1 MTMVEEPVGS
11 AASGGRT
18 TKPPRRTKKGR
29 IKARRPFR
37 YVVRGTVL
45 AFVGYVLGV
54 LLVIGARGGS
64 PTDELAVIAG
74 YVLALIGWLAGVG
87 GIEAFGR
94 QWVGK
99 VPEVSTDKSWGRYFG
114 FSVDHK
120 VIGIQYGVTLIA
132 VLLIGGIS
140 AMIMRIELASPGVG
154 VVDLDDFNK
163 IVSMHGILMVAV
175 AVAGVIGAF
184 GNYIVPIQVG
194 AADMAFPR
202 INALAY
208 WLLPPV
214 AVGLLSAPLL
224 GSFNAGWTA
233 YAPLSVTNE
242 SGQILFNLAIITFG
256 LVSILGAINILV
268 TVITMRAPGMTWG
281 RLPIFTWAAF
291 ATALLAFTVT
301 QFFAGALV
309 LVTMDRV
316 AGTAFFSPEVGTSL
330 LYQHIFW
337 FYSHPAVYIMVIPG
351 FGVILELTTTFARKP
366 LFAYRAVV
374 ASMLTIVGLSVVV
387 WAHHMFTS
395 GMADFLHGPFMILT
409 EAISIP
415 TGVIFLG
422 MIGTLWQGK
431 LWFRTPLVL
440 AFGWLFNFLI
450 GGITGIFLADV
461 ATDIHLQ
468 DTYFV
473 VAHFHYTIVGG
484 AIFALL
490 AAVFYWFPK
499 ITGRMYNE
507 RLGKIFA
514 IWVTVA
520 FNLTFIPLFWA
531 GMNGMNRRIGDY
543 PPAYEAANKFA
554 SVWALILGASFLLF
568 VGNIVYSAIWG
579 PKAGPNP
586 WNARTLEWLISSPPS
601 EHNFTSQPRVVGH
614 PYDYGVEG
622 SVHAYFPA
630 EQAARTAQASDTAT
644 ATAVLDPPE
653 ASGDDDDAEVTS

>member
-1 MTMVEEPVGS
+1 M
-11 AASGGRT
+11 
-18 TKPPRRTKKGR
+18 K
-29 IKARRPFR
+29 
-37 YVVRGTVL
+37 YLVR
-45 AFVGYVLGV
+45 AFVLGAVGYAVGV
-54 LLVIGARGGS
+54 GLTIAVTGGS
-64 PTDELAVIAG
+64 PTDEVAVVFGFI
-74 YVLALIGWLAGVG
+74 LALLGWLAGIG

-94 QWVGK
+94 QWIGK
-99 VPEVSTDKSWGRYFG
+99 TPQVSTAKDWRRYFQ

-140 AMIMRIELASPGVG
+140 AMIMRIELASPGQG
-154 VVDLDDFNK
+154 IVDLDDFNK

-175 AVAGVIGAF
+175 AVAGIIGAF

-194 AADMAFPR
+194 AADMSFPR
-202 INALAY
+202 INAVGY
-208 WLLPPV
+208 WLVPPV
-214 AVGLLSAPLL
+214 AIALLASPLL
-224 GSFNAGWTA
+224 GAFNAGWTS
-233 YAPLSVTNE
+233 YAPLSVVNE
-242 SGQILFNLAIITFG
+242 SGQILFNMAIVTFG
-256 LVSILGAINILV
+256 LSSILGGINILV

-291 ATALLAFTVT
+291 ATALLAFCVT
-301 QFFAGALV
+301 QFFAAAVV

-316 AGTAFFSPEVGTSL
+316 VGTSFFSPEVGTGL
-330 LYQHIFW
+330 LYEHIFW

-351 FGVILELTTTFARKP
+351 FGVILELVTTFARKP
-366 LFAYRAVV
+366 LFAYKAAV
-374 ASMLTIVGLSVVV
+374 ASMLAIVGLSVVV

-415 TGVIFLG
+415 TGVIFLSI
-422 MIGTLWQGK
+422 IGTLWQGR
-431 LWFRTPLVL
+431 LWFRTPLVI

-461 ATDIHLQ
+461 ATDIHLH

-484 AIFALL
+484 SIFALL

-499 ITGRMYNE
+499 ITGRMYNDTA
-507 RLGKIFA
+507 GKVFG
-514 IWVTVA
+514 IWVTVF

-543 PPAYEAANKFA
+543 PDAYEAANKFA
-554 SVWALILGASFLLF
+554 SVAALILGASFLLF
-568 VGNIVYSAIWG
+568 VGNLLWSAIAG

-586 WNARTLEWLISSPPS
+586 WNARTLEWMISSPPP
-601 EHNFTSQPRVVGH
+601 EHNFLSQPVVIGS
-614 PYDYGVEG
+614 PYGYGVEG
-622 SVHAYFPA
+622 SVHAYFPDEVA
-630 EQAARTAQASDTAT
+630 PDDG
-644 ATAVLDPPE
+644 DPPE
-653 ASGDDDDAEVTS
+653 AAKEEVLV

>member
-1 MTMVEEPVGS
+1 MTMLEDNPTPITTTDAEPLNGQ
-11 AASGGRT
+11 A
-18 TKPPRRTKKGR
+18 TKPRP
-29 IKARRPFR
+29 KARRPFKF
-37 YVVRGTVL
+37 VIRGTVL
-45 AFVGYVLGV
+45 ALVGWILGV
-54 LLVIGARGGS
+54 GLTIAIRSGS
-64 PTDELAVIAG
+64 PTDELVVVVAYIF
-74 YVLALIGWLAGVG
+74 ALIGWIAGVG

-94 QWVGK
+94 QWIGK
-99 VPEVSTDKSWGRYFG
+99 KPKVDEDQSWGRYFG
-114 FSVDHK
+114 FCVDHK
-120 VIGIQYGVTLIA
+120 VIGIQYGVTLIS
-132 VLLIGGIS
+132 VLLIGGIA

-175 AVAGVIGAF
+175 AVAGVLGAF

-194 AADMAFPR
+194 AQDMAFPR

-214 AVGLLSAPLL
+214 AVGLLGAPLL
-224 GSFNAGWTA
+224 GAFNAGWTS
-233 YAPLSVTNE
+233 YAPLSTTND

-256 LVSILGAINILV
+256 LVSILGAINILA
-268 TVITMRAPGMTWG
+268 TVITMRAKGLTWG
-281 RLPIFTWAAF
+281 RLPIFTWSAF
-291 ATALLAFTVT
+291 ATSLLAFTVT

-316 AGTAFFSPEVGTSL
+316 AGTSFFEPDVGTGL
-330 LYQHIFW
+330 LYEHIFW

-351 FGVILELTTTFARKP
+351 FGVILELVTTFARKP
-366 LFAYRAVV
+366 LFAYKAVV
-374 ASMLTIVGLSVVV
+374 ASLLAIVGLSVVV

-415 TGVIFLG
+415 TGVIFLSI
-422 MIGTLWQGK
+422 IGTLWQGN
-431 LWFRTPLVL
+431 LWFRTPLVV

-450 GGITGIFLADV
+450 GGLTGIFLADV
-461 ATDIHLQ
+461 ATDIHLH

-499 ITGRMYNE
+499 ITGRMYNDK
-507 RLGKIFA
+507 LGIIFA

-520 FNLTFIPLFWA
+520 FNMTFIPLFWA

-543 PPAYEAANKFA
+543 PEAYAGANRFA
-554 SVWALILGASFLLF
+554 SISALILGASFLLF
-568 VGNIVYSAIWG
+568 VGNLLYSAIRG

-586 WNARTLEWLISSPPS
+586 WNARTLEWLVSSPPPT
-601 EHNFTSQPRVVGH
+601 HNFTREPVVVGH
-614 PYDYGVEG
+614 PYDYGVKG
-622 SVHAYFPA
+622 SVYAYFVDP
-630 EQAARTAQASDTAT
+630 EPQASSDS
-644 ATAVLDPPE
+644 PP
-653 ASGDDDDAEVTS
+653 ADADDDSPQDDEEALV

>member
-1 MTMVEEPVGS
+1 MKYV
-11 AASGGRT
+11 
-18 TKPPRRTKKGR
+18 
-29 IKARRPFR
+29 AR
-37 YVVRGTVL
+37 GLVL
-45 AFVGYVLGV
+45 AVTGYLSGV
-54 LLVIGARGGS
+54 ALTVIINGNGA
-64 PTDELAVIAG
+64 TDELAVIAG

-94 QWVGK
+94 QWIGK
-99 VPEVSTDKSWGRYFG
+99 TPKVSESQGWKRYFE
-114 FSVDHK
+114 FSIDHK
-120 VIGIQYGVTLIA
+120 VIGIQYGVTLIS
-132 VLLIGGIS
+132 VLLIGGLS
-140 AMIMRIELASPGVG
+140 AMIMRIELASPGMG

-184 GNYIVPIQVG
+184 GNYVIPIQIG

-202 INALAY
+202 LNALAY

-214 AVGLLSAPLL
+214 AVGLLGAPFL
-224 GSFNAGWTA
+224 GAFNAGWTS
-233 YAPLSVTNE
+233 YAPLSVTND

-256 LVSILGAINILV
+256 LVSILGALNILV

-281 RLPIFTWAAF
+281 RLPIFTWAGF
-291 ATALLAFTVT
+291 ATSLLAFTVT
-301 QFFAGALV
+301 QFFAAALV

-316 AGTAFFSPEVGTSL
+316 AGTAFFSPDVGTGL
-330 LYQHIFW
+330 LYEHIFW
-337 FYSHPAVYIMVIPG
+337 FYSHPAVYIMVLPG
-351 FGVILELTTTFARKP
+351 FGVILELVTTFARKP
-366 LFAYRAVV
+366 LFAYKAVV
-374 ASMLTIVGLSVVV
+374 AALLSIVGLSVVV

-415 TGVIFLG
+415 TGIIFLSI
-422 MIGTLWQGK
+422 IGTLWQGR
-431 LWFRTPLVL
+431 LWFRTPLIV

-461 ATDIHLQ
+461 ATDIHLH

-490 AAVFYWFPK
+490 AATFYWFPK

-507 RLGKIFA
+507 TAGRIFG
-514 IWVTVA
+514 IWVTLA
-520 FNLTFIPLFWA
+520 FNATFIPLFWA
-531 GMNGMNRRIGDY
+531 GMNGMNRRVGDY
-543 PPAYEAANKFA
+543 PAAFEGANKFA
-554 SVWALILGASFLLF
+554 SVSALILGASFLLF
-568 VGNIVYSAIWG
+568 VGNLLYSAIRG

-586 WNARTLEWLISSPPS
+586 WNARTLEWLVESPPS
-601 EHNFTSQPRVVGH
+601 QHNFHSQPRIVGH

-622 SVHAYFPA
+622 SIHAHFPDEEPHA
-630 EQAARTAQASDTAT
+630 EEQR
-644 ATAVLDPPE
+644 E
-653 ASGDDDDAEVTS
+653 EVTV